1 MLEKLLCWYHLSM
14 VHKLGATRLIST
26 LKQHFFHPKLATKIC
41 SQIEHCDICQC
52 MKRGSNQNGDLGP
65 RVAHAAPWETLVID
79 CIGPWVI
86 KLYGGRDIKCLAL
99 TTIDVSMN
107 LLEIDYLS
115 TKTSTKCAH
124 SFKNGWLSRYP

>member
-1 MLEKLLCWYHLSM
+1 
-14 VHKLGATRLIST
+14 
-26 LKQHFFHPKLATKIC
+26 
-41 SQIEHCDICQC
+41 

-65 RVAHAAPWETLVID
+65 RVAHAAPWETETLVID

-86 KLYGGRDIKCLAL
+86 KLYGGKEIKCLAL

-115 TKTSTKCAH
+115 TKTSAECAH